1 MGYNDDNMV
10 PANKEEKIEE
20 IKEEKKADPEFVSM
34 YIVNCRR

>member
-20 IKEEKKADPEFVSM
+20 IKEKKADPEFVSM